1 MVNDSFEQFIEEA
14 TGEDHLR
21 VQDELGDGFVRL
33 RAAEAQR
40 RQAQQDIRTFEDIV
54 IEMLRNAR
62 DAHATLIFV
71 ATWKDA
77 HKRYLTILD
86 NGDGIPDYLHK
97 TVFEPFVTSKL
108 DSFNHDRWG
117 VHGRGMALYS
127 IAQNATEAYII
138 ESHPGEGSVF
148 HVEASLDAPGEKKDQ
163 STYPTLLET
172 EAGTHQL
179 RGPHNIIRTVL
190 EFALD
195 QSNTIAVY
203 LGSPTEIA
211 ATLLSFSERLSS
223 LSDQIFA
230 TNNHQNFLQRL
241 SRTDDASDFTQTCID
256 LGLPLSDRTARRI
269 IADDIKPLKPHITY
283 LDQSC
288 KQTSSSTQAS
298 NNNTN
303 NVSIQSQKKR
313 HFSFDK
319 QDLAYLEK
327 EIQKVYAPFAD
338 SYYLDSSVKPT
349 ISLRSGNI
357 LISIP
362 LLDNEK

>member
-1 MVNDSFEQFIEEA
+1 MVNDTFEQFIEEA
-14 TGEDHLR
+14 TGENHLR

-40 RQAQQDIRTFEDIV
+40 RQAQQDIQTFEDIV
-54 IEMLRNAR
+54 IEMLRNSR

-86 NGDGIPDYLHK
+86 NGDGIPEYLHEI
-97 TVFEPFVTSKL
+97 VFEPFVTSKL

-127 IAQNATEAYII
+127 IAQNASEACIL
-138 ESHPGEGSVF
+138 ESRPGEGSIF
-148 HVEASLDAPGEKKDQ
+148 HVEASLDKPGEKKDQ
-163 STYPTLLET
+163 STYPTLTET
-172 EAGTHQL
+172 ETGAHQL

-195 QSNTIAVY
+195 QRNTIAVY

-211 ATLLSFSERLSS
+211 ATLLAFSERLSS
-223 LSDQIFA
+223 LSDQIFDA
-230 TNNHQNFLQRL
+230 KTHRSFLQRL
-241 SRTDDASDFTQTCID
+241 SRTDDPSDFSQTCVD

-269 IADDIKPLKPHITY
+269 IAGDIAPLQPHLTH
-283 LDQSC
+283 LDSPGTQAP
-288 KQTSSSTQAS
+288 SSTQTERQ
-298 NNNTN
+298 NKNKGTN
-303 NVSIQSQKKR
+303 QKLKRR

-319 QDLAYLEK
+319 QDLVHFEQAVQKAYVE
-327 EIQKVYAPFAD
+327 FAD
-338 SYYLDSSVKPT
+338 SYYLDGAVKPT

>member
-14 TGEDHLR
+14 TGENHLR

-54 IEMLRNAR
+54 IEMLRNSR

-86 NGDGIPDYLHK
+86 NGDGIPEYLHE

-127 IAQNATEAYII
+127 IAQNATEACIL
-138 ESHPGEGSVF
+138 ESRPGEGSVF
-148 HVEASLDAPGEKKDQ
+148 HVEAALDAPGEKKDQ
-163 STYPTLLET
+163 STYPSLVET
-172 EAGTHQL
+172 ENGTHQL

-195 QSNTIAVY
+195 QRNTIAVY

-211 ATLLSFSERLSS
+211 ATLLAFSERLSS
-223 LSDQIFA
+223 LSDQIFD
-230 TNNHQNFLQRL
+230 TSDYRSFLQRL
-241 SRTDDASDFTQTCID
+241 SRMDDPVDFAETCVD

-269 IADDIKPLKPHITY
+269 IAGEIAPLQPHLTH
-283 LDQSC
+283 LDSSRGKTPSPTHTISRNQQSGSKEKK
-288 KQTSSSTQAS
+288 KQ
-298 NNNTN
+298 
-303 NVSIQSQKKR
+303 R

-319 QDLAYLEK
+319 QDLAQFEQ
-327 EIQKVYAPFAD
+327 EIQNAYAHFAE
-338 SYYLDSSVKPT
+338 SYYLDGVVKPT

>member
-1 MVNDSFEQFIEEA
+1 MIDNSLEQFIEEID
-14 TGEDHLR
+14 GDNHLR

-40 RQAQQDIRTFEDIV
+40 RQAQQDIRTFEDII

-77 HKRYLTILD
+77 QNRYLTILD
-86 NGDGIPDYLHK
+86 NGDGIPEYLHE

-127 IAQNATEAYII
+127 IAQNTKQAYIV
-138 ESHPGEGSVF
+138 ESLPGKGSIF
-148 HVEASLDAPGEKKDQ
+148 HVEASLSTPGEKRDQ
-163 STYPTLLET
+163 SSYPVLAET
-172 EAGTHQL
+172 ETGSYQL

-195 QSNTIAVY
+195 QKDSLAVY
-203 LGSPTEIA
+203 LGTPTEIA
-211 ATLLSFSERLSS
+211 ATLLAFSERLSS
-223 LSDQIFA
+223 LSDQIFD
-230 TNNHQNFLQRL
+230 TSVHRSFLQRL
-241 SRTDDASDFTQTCID
+241 SSTDEPIVFAQTCNA
-256 LGLPLSDRTARRI
+256 LGLPLSDRSARRI
-269 IADDIKPLKPHITY
+269 MAGDIPPLQPHITY
-283 LDQSC
+283 LRQNDNQADEASC
-288 KQTSSSTQAS
+288 STHV
-298 NNNTN
+298 T
-303 NVSIQSQKKR
+303 KKR
-313 HFSFDK
+313 TSKGKQRRYVFDQ
-319 QDLAYLEK
+319 QDIALLESN
-327 EIQKVYAPFAD
+327 IQKAYADFAQ
-338 SYYLDSSVKPT
+338 SYYLDDSVKPT

-362 LLDNEK
+362 LLDIQK